1 MVIMM
6 VGVISIELDFAW
18 GFQKYIILWVF
29 DGFEGYIASLS
40 GRENFDGGGGGV
52 VVVGVGTLVCIK

>member
-18 GFQKYIILWVF
+18 VLNE
-29 DGFEGYIASLS
+29 FEGCIASLS
-40 GRENFDGGGGGV
+40 GRENFDGGG
-52 VVVGVGTLVCIK
+52 VVGGKLVCIK